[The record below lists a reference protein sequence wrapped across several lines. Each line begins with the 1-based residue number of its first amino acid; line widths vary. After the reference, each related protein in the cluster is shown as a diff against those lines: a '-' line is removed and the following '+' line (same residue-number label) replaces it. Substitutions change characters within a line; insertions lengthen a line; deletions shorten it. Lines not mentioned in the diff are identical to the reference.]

1 MSLPSIDKG
10 PDPKRTKLVDQT
22 EEIITLDEED
32 INQDQ
37 DEEEITE
44 PDITATGTANIATTA
59 NSQDYFQDH
68 EDRNDGIGDH
78 DNDLINDS
86 TDRTTA
92 RDAGL
97 ELEQP
102 AAVPRFFISGLNRT
116 KSQNSSVPK
125 ARTPY
130 PPRIL
135 SAD

>member
-1 MSLPSIDKG
+1 MSLPSIDEG

-68 EDRNDGIGDH
+68 EDRNDGIGATTMT
-78 DNDLINDS
+78 S
-86 TDRTTA
+86 SMTPRTGPLLETP
-92 RDAGL
+92 GL
-97 ELEQP
+97 EL
-102 AAVPRFFISGLNRT
+102 
-116 KSQNSSVPK
+116 
-125 ARTPY
+125 
-130 PPRIL
+130 
-135 SAD
+135 